1 MVDSPPSEIPTRVL
15 PDADN
20 FRSELA
26 RHRLSREAVCS
37 LIGMHVNLFSMYRT
51 RRRKLS
57 TWAAHNIGYGINLAT
72 GLPVFDVDMTRGLMV
87 PSRRPEAAEGGR
99 GRHGQRS
106 QHGQRQRQQ
115 RARSIGGRPSPPKN

>member
-1 MVDSPPSEIPTRVL
+1 MVDTSPSEIPTCVV

-26 RHRLSREAVCS
+26 RHRLSREDVCS

-57 TWAAHNIGYGINLAT
+57 SWAAHNIGYGINLAT
-72 GLPVFDVDMTRGLMV
+72 GLPVFDVDMERGLMV
-87 PSRRPEAAEGGR
+87 PSRRPDGTDGARAR
-99 GRHGQRS
+99 RARKD
-106 QHGQRQRQQ
+106 QHGRWRQQ
-115 RARSIGGRPSPPKN
+115 RARSARGRPSPPKN